1 MAAKNL
7 VLRLLITA
15 KDEASSI
22 FGSLQSKA
30 AAVASAIAAYFSVNF
45 LAGVIKDAGDFEAA
59 LSRVK
64 AATGASAQEMAA
76 LKKAA
81 EEAGANTKF
90 TSVEAA
96 QALENL
102 AKAGLTANK
111 AIAAL
116 PAVLSLAEAGDISLA
131 ESATY
136 VTRTVSGMGVAVEEA
151 GRIADVL
158 AKGANA
164 SNTSV
169 KGLAE
174 ALSYAGP
181 SARSLG
187 LSLEQTVGYIG
198 KFADAGIDA
207 SRAGT
212 ALNAILSQFQDPAS
226 KFRTELTA
234 AGITTSNFDQA
245 LRQLVVSGKGG
256 EKAILAVGT
265 EAGPALRG
273 LINQGLGALDD
284 LTKQLTAAKGSAAE
298 TAQTMGDN
306 LNGALSGL
314 SSAWD
319 TVRKKLGEPALEVV
333 TQGVKELTAA
343 FKAAVDNGTVTRFG
357 EAIRAAFA
365 AGIEW
370 VRKFAAEV
378 DPAALAAKLEANA
391 VKIGAFFDSAAE
403 KARNAGDVVR
413 TAYGVMSAGTNAVM
427 GTIYKLAEVFSA
439 ITFAILKDLAAISEG
454 FSKVTFGAVSEG
466 FKAAAAEIRVAA
478 GGVAAVAAEYGR
490 QAELAFSATVEGAEM
505 ARRGWAGLTASSQ
518 QAEQSVAKVAAAAR
532 FTADDL
538 DKAGDG
544 AIVAGGKLVQLGE
557 QAQAAAGS
565 AREASADMM
574 YLGTAAQAAGDKAS
588 VAGTQHKA
596 AAAAAAEKVKEL
608 RAEYDKLVAG
618 GDSQGAAAKL
628 LEIKAALKEVSAEAA
643 VAGSA
648 MARAG
653 EAQKA
658 AADSAK
664 ASVKELRAE
673 YDKLVAGGD
682 TQGAVEKLKE
692 INAALK
698 DVKSTASST
707 ADALAAAYQAM
718 GLKPKAELTQIAEKY
733 KGHYEAIKADGTA
746 TADIIA
752 KAFQAYA
759 EKAIEANGGVVS
771 ASLKTEA
778 AMRGLT
784 IQADGASVSVT
795 KIGEAGKAAG
805 AGVASGMA
813 VASNA
818 INKMRSDAER
828 AADRLQALKSASL
841 GDGHGNQS
849 TGNGTYE
856 DLRRA
861 GVTPEQ
867 MRNMGYSAREIE
879 DYVNKNDQA
888 APGTVNRTVFS
899 SSADSYKVGVQNG
912 LSHEQAKVF
921 ADIYGWFV
929 ENANAEAKT
938 SAKNAN
944 GTFGANDYYGLQQK
958 ALQDALE
965 YAKANTNAKSVD
977 KAERNV
983 KDFYATGRTYT
994 VNLVGNGGK
1003 AESIQVA
1010 DQASAEA
1017 LIRALRAAGVSLP

>member
-1 MAAKNL
+1 MANKNL

-30 AAVASAIAAYFSVNF
+30 AGVASAIAAYFSVNF

-102 AKAGLTANK
+102 AKSGLTANK

-116 PAVLSLAEAGDISLA
+116 PAVLSLAEAGDVSLA
-131 ESATY
+131 ESASY

-174 ALSYAGP
+174 ALSYAAP

-306 LNGALSGL
+306 LPGAISGL

-319 TVRKKLGEPALEVV
+319 ALKIKLGEPALAVV
-333 TQGVKELTAA
+333 TQGVKDLTAA
-343 FKAAVDNGTVTRFG
+343 FKAAIDNGTITRFG
-357 EAIRAAFA
+357 EAIRSGLGAA
-365 AGIEW
+365 IEW
-370 VRKFAAEV
+370 ARKFAAEV
-378 DPAALAAKLEANA
+378 DPTALAAKLEANA
-391 VKIGAFFDSAAE
+391 TKIGVFFDAAAE

-413 TAYGVMSAGTNAVM
+413 TVYGVMSGGVNVVM
-427 GTIYKLAEVFSA
+427 ASIYKMGGVFSIIA
-439 ITFAILKDLAAISEG
+439 ASLLKDFSLIAAGLSKITFG
-454 FSKVTFGAVSEG
+454 GVSGG
-466 FKAAAAEIRVAA
+466 FKAAAEEIRISAIGMV
-478 GGVAAVAAEYGR
+478 GVAAEYGR
-490 QAELAFSATVEGAEM
+490 QAELALSATVEGAEL
-505 ARRGWAGLTASSQ
+505 ARKGWAGLTAPTG
-518 QAEQSVAKVAAAAR
+518 AATESVK
-532 FTADDL
+532 
-538 DKAGDG
+538 
-544 AIVAGGKLVQLGE
+544 
-557 QAQAAAGS
+557 AAGTT
-565 AREASADMM
+565 AREASADIMH
-574 YLGTAAQAAGDKAS
+574 LGNASQAAGDKAS
-588 VAGTQHKA
+588 VAGAQHKA
-596 AAAAAAEKVKEL
+596 AATAAAEKVKEL

-618 GDSQGAAAKL
+618 GDTQGAAAKL
-628 LEIKAALKEVSAEAA
+628 LEIKAALKEVSAAA
-643 VAGSA
+643 AAAGSA
-648 MARAG
+648 MASAG
-653 EAQKA
+653 GAQKA
-658 AADSAK
+658 AADSTK

-682 TQGAVEKLKE
+682 AQGAVEKLKE
-692 INAALK
+692 INTALQSTKATAK
-698 DVKSTASST
+698 DA
-707 ADALAAAYQAM
+707 ADALTAAYQAM
-718 GLKPKAELTQIAEKY
+718 GLKSQADLKAKADEFKR
-733 KGHYEAIKADGTA
+733 HYEAIKADGTA
-746 TADIIA
+746 TADIIS

-778 AMRGLT
+778 AMRGLS

-795 KIGEAGKAAG
+795 KIGEAGKSAG

-818 INKMRSDAER
+818 ISKMRSDAER

-849 TGNGTYE
+849 TGNGSYE

-861 GVTPEQ
+861 GVTSEQ
-867 MRNMGYSAREIE
+867 MRGMGYSAREIE

-888 APGTVNRTVFS
+888 QPGFVNRTVTT
-899 SSADSYKVGVQNG
+899 SAIDTYSLGVEKG
-912 LSHEQAKVF
+912 LN
-921 ADIYGWFV
+921 D
-929 ENANAEAKT
+929 AEAK
-938 SAKNAN
+938 K
-944 GTFGANDYYGLQQK
+944 FGEIYNYYI
-958 ALQDALE
+958 AA
-965 YAKANTNAKSVD
+965 ANTRSRGRAAGTLGLGFGVSDYMGEQQIAVEQAVAEAKRLVSDANRKEGKAGAGGDTFWGAPRSV
-977 KAERNV
+977 
-983 KDFYATGRTYT
+983 TI
-994 VNLVGNGGK
+994 NLKGAGGK
-1003 AESIQVA
+1003 ETRVQVA
-1010 DQASAEA
+1010 NQAQADD
-1017 LIRALRAAGVSLP
+1017 LIQALREAGVSLP

>member
-1 MAAKNL
+1 MANKNL

-306 LNGALSGL
+306 LNGAISGL
-314 SSAWD
+314 SSTWD
-319 TVRKKLGEPALEVV
+319 ALKIKLGEPALAVV
-333 TQGVKELTAA
+333 TQGVKDLTAA
-343 FKAAVDNGTVTRFG
+343 FKAAIDNGTITRFG
-357 EAIRAAFA
+357 EAIRSGLG

-370 VRKFAAEV
+370 ARKFAAEV
-378 DPAALAAKLEANA
+378 DPSALAAKLEANA

-413 TAYGVMSAGTNAVM
+413 TVYGVMSAGTNAVM

-454 FSKVTFGAVSEG
+454 FSKITFGAVSEG
-466 FKAAAAEIRVAA
+466 FKAAAAEIRIAA

-490 QAELAFSATVEGAEM
+490 QAELAFGATAEGAEL
-505 ARRGWAGLTASSQ
+505 ARKGWAGLTAP
-518 QAEQSVAKVAAAAR
+518 AGAAAESV
-532 FTADDL
+532 
-538 DKAGDG
+538 K
-544 AIVAGGKLVQLGE
+544 
-557 QAQAAAGS
+557 AAGAA

-574 YLGTAAQAAGDKAS
+574 YLGNATADAGSKATASAAQQ
-588 VAGTQHKA
+588 VA
-596 AAAAAAEKVKEL
+596 AAAATNSAVQDLYVKYTQLFNAGKNGEAEAVWKQIQEQL
-608 RAEYDKLVAG
+608 RATR
-618 GDSQGAAAKL
+618 
-628 LEIKAALKEVSAEAA
+628 KEA
-643 VAGSA
+643 
-648 MARAG
+648 
-653 EAQKA
+653 
-658 AADSAK
+658 
-664 ASVKELRAE
+664 
-673 YDKLVAGGD
+673 
-682 TQGAVEKLKE
+682 
-692 INAALK
+692 
-698 DVKSTASST
+698 TAT

-718 GLKPKAELTQIAEKY
+718 GLKSQAELKAKAEEFRR
-733 KGHYEAIKADGTA
+733 HYEAIKADGTA

-759 EKAIEANGGVVS
+759 EKAVEANGGVVS
-771 ASLKTEA
+771 ASLKSEA

-899 SSADSYKVGVQNG
+899 SSADSYRVGVQNG
-912 LSHEQAKVF
+912 LNNEQAKVF
-921 ADIYGWFV
+921 AEMYGYFV
-929 ENANAEAKT
+929 EKANAEAKT
-938 SAKNAN
+938 SAMNAN
-944 GTFGANDYYGLQQK
+944 GTFSANDYYGLQQK